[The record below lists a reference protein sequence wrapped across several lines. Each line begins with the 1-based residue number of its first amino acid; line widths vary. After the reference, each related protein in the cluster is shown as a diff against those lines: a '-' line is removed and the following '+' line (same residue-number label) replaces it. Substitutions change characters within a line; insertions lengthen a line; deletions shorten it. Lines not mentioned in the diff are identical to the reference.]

1 MNNNTN
7 TPSLTAENIQENIE
21 NAKGFYVKA
30 VWKSDV
36 KPKASLKAHK
46 LVKITSAVCRAGV
59 DYANLTSVKE
69 GIASGERGEVQSLP
83 WGEWYKFPTVITHKG
98 AFYYRLYP
106 TKNKEQRPNS
116 KFFVDGKQVDK
127 ETFAEY
133 LTPSNAKKLMQP
145 SELTCF
151 TVKAEN
157 ITGVEDFDQFEL
169 YVDDIVEETP
179 VVEEKEYLVVLSQEI
194 ITSIK
199 VKASSLDEAN
209 DKVMSGEFDDSNVDD
224 VTAKDSEIISEQ

>member
-1 MNNNTN
+1 ME
-7 TPSLTAENIQENIE
+7 PD
-21 NAKGFYVKA
+21 AK
-30 VWKSDV
+30 
-36 KPKASLKAHK
+36 P
-46 LVKITSAVCRAGV
+46 LV
-59 DYANLTSVKE
+59 
-69 GIASGERGEVQSLP
+69 
-83 WGEWYKFPTVITHKG
+83 
-98 AFYYRLYP
+98 
-106 TKNKEQRPNS
+106 
-116 KFFVDGKQVDK
+116 
-127 ETFAEY
+127 
-133 LTPSNAKKLMQP
+133 
-145 SELTCF
+145 CF